1 MNPLEFHPEAEQ
13 EANDA
18 VDYYTRLRSELG
30 DRLRLELTT
39 AVNRIRDNPLLYA
52 SESGSIRICMLYR
65 FPYSI
70 YYEILPTSIWI
81 AAVAHQRRKPGYW
94 MYRKPS

>member
-1 MNPLEFHPEAEQ
+1 MNPVIFHPEAEQ

-18 VDYYTRLRSELG
+18 VDYYDRLRSELG
-30 DRLRLELTT
+30 DHLRSELTV

-52 SESGSIRICMLYR
+52 IDTGLMRICILRR

-70 YYEILPTSIWI
+70 QYEIHETNIWV
-81 AAVAHQRRKPGYW
+81 AAVAHQKRKPDYW
-94 MYRKPS
+94 MHRKPN